1 LQYGWQMSLSG
12 FASLLIPLLFSSGG
26 LLAQA
31 PLNVRSKSV
40 DRRDLVYYP
49 GDTERIVPLTRKLA
63 ANMWLD
69 QRTIWTS
76 PFHAYKVDAAN
87 WVA

>member
-1 LQYGWQMSLSG
+1 
-12 FASLLIPLLFSSGG
+12 

-31 PLNVRSKSV
+31 PLNVPVESV

-63 ANMWLD
+63 REYVAGSANDLE
-69 QRTIWTS
+69 TIRS
-76 PFHAYKVDAAN
+76 RLQG
-87 WVA
+87 